1 MRTSVSI
8 ISVIT
13 IISAFAVS
21 GNVLHAQG
29 APSTALPV
37 VKVKT
42 PDGKVVST
50 STFRNDGK
58 PIIVNFWAT
67 WCSPCKQ
74 ELNAIATMYEEW
86 QIETGVKLIAISIDD
101 ARNSPKVAP
110 FIKGRNWPFEVYID
124 ENSDFKR
131 ALNVNEIPHTFILNG
146 KGEIVSQHKSYA
158 PGDELSVFEEIKK
171 IVAEDASKTSQPD
184 EKK

>member
-1 MRTSVSI
+1 MRSLSTILIAFSLVTVSL
-8 ISVIT
+8 S
-13 IISAFAVS
+13 
-21 GNVLHAQG
+21 AQG
-29 APSTALPV
+29 YPATALPV

-42 PDGKVVST
+42 PEGKSVST
-50 STFRNDGK
+50 SAFQNDGK

-74 ELNAIATMYEEW
+74 ELNAIATMYEDW
-86 QIETGVKLIAISIDD
+86 QKETGVKLIAISIDD

-131 ALNVNEIPHTFILNG
+131 SLNVNEIPHTFILNG

-171 IVAEDASKTSQPD
+171 IVAEDAEKNPQPA

>member
-1 MRTSVSI
+1 MRVLVTSVL
-8 ISVIT
+8 
-13 IISAFAVS
+13 FAVLS
-21 GNVLHAQG
+21 TVVFHAQTP
-29 APSTALPV
+29 AATSLPV

-50 STFRNDGK
+50 STISNNGK

-74 ELNAIATMYEEW
+74 ELNAIATMYEDW
-86 QIETGVKLIAISIDD
+86 QKETGVKLIAISIDD

-110 FIKGRNWPFEVYID
+110 FIRGRDWPFEVYID

-158 PGDELSVFEEIKK
+158 PGDELGIFEEVKK
-171 IVAEDASKTSQPD
+171 IIAEEEHHSDPAP